1 MEYVESAIEHI
12 EQSVEKAD
20 RKLDMI
26 AWQIDAFEKEF
37 CDPEN
42 EIPVFRLLRSMNQIT
57 KDYQNVHQEILELQ
71 ALQKQLNHSLKT
83 ELKLIQKHFN
93 LLRDKIVG
101 HKSPQLK

>member
-1 MEYVESAIEHI
+1 MFSNF
-12 EQSVEKAD
+12 QSSNCFSF
-20 RKLDMI
+20 LCF
-26 AWQIDAFEKEF
+26 QQ
-37 CDPEN
+37 
-42 EIPVFRLLRSMNQIT
+42 IPVFRLLRSMNQIT

>member
-1 MEYVESAIEHI
+1 
-12 EQSVEKAD
+12 
-20 RKLDMI
+20 
-26 AWQIDAFEKEF
+26 
-37 CDPEN
+37 
-42 EIPVFRLLRSMNQIT
+42 MNQIT